1 MAEIA
6 KTTNVKTTDII
17 AADEMTP
24 DEKAFN
30 AKAANKYSFST
41 AALYPRSAAESL
53 RLIGA
58 RAFCT
63 LS

>member
-1 MAEIA
+1 MAETA
-6 KTTNVKTTDII
+6 KTSDAK

-53 RLIGA
+53 RLIAGA
-58 RAFCT
+58 GFYT
-63 LS
+63 PS